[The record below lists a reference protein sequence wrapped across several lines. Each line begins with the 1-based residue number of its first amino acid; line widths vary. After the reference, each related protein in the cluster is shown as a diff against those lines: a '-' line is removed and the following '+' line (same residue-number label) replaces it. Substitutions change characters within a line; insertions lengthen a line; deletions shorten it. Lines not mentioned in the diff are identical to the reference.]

1 MGFNGSEYCGLTGLQ
16 YDSKQKT
23 YFGIMQGGY
32 PVFVQLVPRRD
43 TFLFRL
49 VAKLPADQTREQLA
63 ENLEQWRMEHAGV
76 GTLKYQDRSLSAAVS
91 CAGSDTA
98 RAAASVTAELVA
110 LAADLGLIPC
120 CMSCGAAEGFSQY
133 LLDGTG
139 ITVCGECKTH
149 LESNMQADQQKHEA
163 QKPNVSGLIL
173 GAVTGAVIVFL
184 LTFFVLKL
192 GNLSILTAYAGL
204 AAGFLL
210 MKKLGKKIIRPAV
223 ILCAVL
229 CMIAGAGASVLHLS
243 GELARSNR
251 ENYQQASEIKAAAQD
266 IVLMLDG
273 MTDEQREAAKDVFD
287 DSFYTEAKQN
297 LETASLIMDN
307 QTTGAGL
314 RAFPQFLK
322 HEMFRSELL
331 GKLAGYLL
339 CILISLV
346 IGTVITAPNMLRADS
361 GEHRLL
367 PLKSA

>member
-16 YDSKQKT
+16 YDSRQKT

-49 VAKLPADQTREQLA
+49 IAKLPADRTQA
-63 ENLEQWRMEHAGV
+63 DISAALEQWRMSHSGIAA
-76 GTLKYQDRSLSAAVS
+76 LKHQDRSLSAAVS
-91 CAGSDTA
+91 CAGNETE

-120 CMSCGAAEGFSQY
+120 CMSCGTEQGFSQY

-139 ITVCGECKTH
+139 ITVCDGCKTH
-149 LESNMQADQQKHEA
+149 LESNMQADTEQHAAE
-163 QKPNVSGLIL
+163 KPRTGGLIL
-173 GAVTGAVIVFL
+173 GAVIGAAAVFL

-210 MKKLGKKIIRPAV
+210 MKKLGKKITRPAV

-229 CMIAGAGASVLHLS
+229 CMIAGAGASVLHL
-243 GELARSNR
+243 GDELAQSNR
-251 ENYQQASEIKAAAQD
+251 ENYQQATEIKAAAQD
-266 IVLMLDG
+266 IVLMMDG
-273 MTDEQREAAKDVFD
+273 MTEEEREAAKDVFD
-287 DSFYTEAKQN
+287 DSFYEEARTN
-297 LETASLIMDN
+297 LETASLILDN
-307 QTTGAGL
+307 QTTGACL
-314 RAFPQFLK
+314 RSFPEFLK
-322 HEMFRSELL
+322 HEMFRGELL
-331 GKLAGYLL
+331 SSLAGYLL

-361 GEHRLL
+361 GEHQLL
-367 PLKSA
+367 PLKSV